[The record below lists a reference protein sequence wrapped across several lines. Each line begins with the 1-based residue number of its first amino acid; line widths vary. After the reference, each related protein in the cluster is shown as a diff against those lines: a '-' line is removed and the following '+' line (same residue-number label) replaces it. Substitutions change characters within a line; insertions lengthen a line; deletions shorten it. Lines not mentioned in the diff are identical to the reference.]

1 MKACGKGYRILYP
14 QAAPPGFKSSSLQTM
29 IKSHFCNL
37 RISEMCWVSKIRR
50 LWVFRNQAKP
60 NKKAHPNKIEVLYRG
75 THGACSIKCPHCGE
89 DVTLPPVAF
98 RMAR

>member
-1 MKACGKGYRILYP
+1 MEEAM
-14 QAAPPGFKSSSLQTM
+14 S
-29 IKSHFCNL
+29 
-37 RISEMCWVSKIRR
+37 RISIKETDPARYAQVKAEQEQLRKQFSGLTVAR
-50 LWVFRNQAKP
+50 LCP
-60 NKKAHPNKIEVLYRG
+60 YCSHKIEVLYRG